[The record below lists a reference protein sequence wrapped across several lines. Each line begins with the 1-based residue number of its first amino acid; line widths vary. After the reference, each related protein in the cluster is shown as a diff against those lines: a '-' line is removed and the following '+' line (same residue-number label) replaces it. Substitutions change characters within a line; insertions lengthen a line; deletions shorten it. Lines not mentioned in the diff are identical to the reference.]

1 MVDAVSHMLYMT
13 LPSLYISCLLG
24 WASLMNCKY
33 KVARGEEFI
42 PYLNIHPN

>member
-1 MVDAVSHMLYMT
+1 MVGDMVDAASHMT

-33 KVARGEEFI
+33 KVERGEEFI
-42 PYLNIHPN
+42 PYLNDSS